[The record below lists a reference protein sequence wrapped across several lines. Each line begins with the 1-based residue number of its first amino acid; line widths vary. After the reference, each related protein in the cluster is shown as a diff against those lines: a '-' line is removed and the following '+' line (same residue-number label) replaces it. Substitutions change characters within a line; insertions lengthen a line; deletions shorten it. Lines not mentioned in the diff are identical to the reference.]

1 MFMTTDRLFVI
12 MLVFLIP
19 MTGCFGAVDNAD
31 AEQNDSDTIV
41 NNYYNNTSTTVI
53 EKFSAGGIID
63 FNSTTDYTVNGDHR
77 YYTPYN
83 FTTVAGEFVS
93 VHYFKVDNLLNPYL
107 RTVCDDGSTGYIQ
120 TTNIAAGSALW
131 GSYTTC
137 VHTIDV
143 ASMDLDK
150 FDYQESYES
159 GERLMSWNLVYSIES
174 LTVV

>member
-1 MFMTTDRLFVI
+1 MTTDRLFVI

-31 AEQNDSDTIV
+31 AEQNDGDTIV

-63 FNSTTDYTVNGDHR
+63 FNSTTDYTLIENNR

-93 VHYFKVDNLLNPYL
+93 VHYFQVDSLLSPSL
-107 RTVCDDGSTGYIQ
+107 RTVCDDGSTYYIL
-120 TTNIAAGSALW
+120 TTNIDEGSALW
-131 GSYTTC
+131 GSHTTC

-143 ASMDLDK
+143 RSMDLDK
-150 FDYQESYES
+150 WDNQEEYES
-159 GERLMSWNLVYSIES
+159 GERLMQWNLVYSIES
-174 LTVV
+174 VTVV